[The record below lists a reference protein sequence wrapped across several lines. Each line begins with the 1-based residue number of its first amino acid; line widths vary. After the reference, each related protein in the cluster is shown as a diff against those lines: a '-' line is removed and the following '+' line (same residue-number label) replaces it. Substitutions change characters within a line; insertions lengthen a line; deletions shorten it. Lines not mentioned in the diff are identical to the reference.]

1 MGTQQ
6 EQIVRQSQIKLALDY
21 FNACGVCPTLS
32 DLIKI
37 TTMLEQYIKNGYDKD
52 IVAKFDRID
61 EYIQKEYKG

>member
-21 FNACGVCPTLS
+21 FNACGVCPSLS

-52 IVAKFDRID
+52 IVEKFDRID
-61 EYIQKEYKG
+61 EYRQK